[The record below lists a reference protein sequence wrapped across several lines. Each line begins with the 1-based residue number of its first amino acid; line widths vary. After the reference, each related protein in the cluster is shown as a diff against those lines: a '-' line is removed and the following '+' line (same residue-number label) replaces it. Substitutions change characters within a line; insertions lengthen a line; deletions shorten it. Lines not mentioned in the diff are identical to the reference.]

1 MAKATKPT
9 DDTKKVPAAEP
20 VGVSLPNIPD
30 NTGQNGGAVQGDAT
44 TTNTSPATATNDGTG
59 NPAGPVSDQTVA
71 SSEIEVGEIVAA
83 SVQAAK
89 DAGFDFIAAAVE
101 AYVAKHGKFGCNG
114 IRITAKVEG
123 IRRGGRRH
131 NGTSEYPIDTFE
143 PIQLNQILGDPD
155 LVTELIELDD

>member
-20 VGVSLPNIPD
+20 VGGSLPNIPD

-44 TTNTSPATATNDGTG
+44 TANTSPATATNDGTG
-59 NPAGPVSDQTVA
+59 NPVGPVNDQTA
-71 SSEIEVGEIVAA
+71 AGSEVEIDAIVAA

-89 DAGFDFIAAAVE
+89 EAGFDFIAAAVE
-101 AYVAKHGKFGCNG
+101 AYAAKHGKFGCNG

-143 PIQLNQILGDPD
+143 PFQLNQILGDPD
-155 LVTELIELDD
+155 LVAELIELDN

>member
-1 MAKATKPT
+1 MAKAAKATETNKT
-9 DDTKKVPAAEP
+9 VPAAEV
-20 VGVSLPNIPD
+20 VGGPLPNLND
-30 NTGQNGGAVQGDAT
+30 ANQNAGAVQVDAT
-44 TTNTSPATATNDGTG
+44 ATNTTPTTATNDGTG
-59 NPAGPVSDQTVA
+59 NPVGPVGDQTVA
-71 SSEIEVGEIVAA
+71 APEIKVDEIVAA

-101 AYVAKHGKFGCNG
+101 AYAANHGKFACNG

-143 PIQLNQILGDPD
+143 PFQLNQILGDPD
-155 LVTELIELDD
+155 LVTELVELDD

>member
-1 MAKATKPT
+1 MAKAAKPT

-20 VGVSLPNIPD
+20 VGGPLPNTPN
-30 NTGQNGGAVQGDAT
+30 NTGQNGGDVQGDAT
-44 TTNTSPATATNDGTG
+44 TTNTTPATATNDGTG
-59 NPAGPVSDQTVA
+59 NPVGPVNDQTA
-71 SSEIEVGEIVAA
+71 AASEIDIDAIVAA

-89 DAGFDFIAAAVE
+89 EAGFDFIAAAVE

-131 NGTSEYPIDTFE
+131 NGTNEYPVTAFE

-155 LVTELIELDD
+155 LVAELVELDD

>member
-1 MAKATKPT
+1 MAKAAKPT

-20 VGVSLPNIPD
+20 VGGPLSNTPD
-30 NTGQNGGAVQGDAT
+30 STSQNGGAVQGDAS
-44 TTNTSPATATNDGTG
+44 TTNISPATATNDGTG
-59 NPAGPVSDQTVA
+59 NPVGPVNDQKA
-71 SSEIEVGEIVAA
+71 ADSEIDIDAIVAA

-89 DAGFDFIAAAVE
+89 DAGFDFIAAVVE

-131 NGTSEYPIDTFE
+131 NGTNEYPVTAFE

-155 LVTELIELDD
+155 LVAELIELED

>member
-1 MAKATKPT
+1 MAKAAKPT

-20 VGVSLPNIPD
+20 VGGPLSNTPD
-30 NTGQNGGAVQGDAT
+30 STSQNGGAVQGDAS
-44 TTNTSPATATNDGTG
+44 TTNISPATATNDGTG
-59 NPAGPVSDQTVA
+59 NPVGPVNDQKA
-71 SSEIEVGEIVAA
+71 ADSEIDIDAIVAA

-131 NGTSEYPIDTFE
+131 NGTNEYPVTAFE

-155 LVTELIELDD
+155 LVAELVELDD

>member
-1 MAKATKPT
+1 MAKAAKPT

-20 VGVSLPNIPD
+20 VGGPLPNGPD
-30 NTGQNGGAVQGDAT
+30 STSQNGGTVQGDAS
-44 TTNTSPATATNDGTG
+44 TTNITPATATNDGTG
-59 NPAGPVSDQTVA
+59 NPAGPVSDQTTA
-71 SSEIEVGEIVAA
+71 GSEIEIDAIVAA

-89 DAGFDFIAAAVE
+89 EAGFDFIAAAVE
-101 AYVAKHGKFGCNG
+101 AYAAKHGKFACNG

-131 NGTSEYPIDTFE
+131 NGTNEYPTDMFE

>member
-1 MAKATKPT
+1 MAKAAKPT

-20 VGVSLPNIPD
+20 VGGPLLNTPG

-59 NPAGPVSDQTVA
+59 NTVGPVSDQTVVA
-71 SSEIEVGEIVAA
+71 SEIEVDEIVAA

-101 AYVAKHGKFGCNG
+101 RYAAKHGKFGCNG

-131 NGTSEYPIDTFE
+131 NGTNEYPIDKFE
-143 PIQLNQILGDPD
+143 PFQLNQILGDPD
-155 LVTELIELDD
+155 LVAELIELDD